1 MNKLTT
7 FIPCA
12 LFALTVT
19 SVIAE
24 DNNQYAGMN
33 KQLDIMSNIIK
44 SSVSIQDGRKG
55 SRITGIE
62 STYLKGQGVVFT
74 INSSS
79 GHNRWGNFNFNFAVP
94 DFPLAPLAPL
104 APISSSSSS
113 SSSSSYSS
121 NDDIELE
128 NQMNESVVRSMEEA
142 AQAYE
147 HAMESFEHNREGYRE
162 LREEQRDLSY
172 ELRDVAREKRDI
184 EYRLRRADD
193 ENKKELKSELAAL
206 NKQAAKLAVNEKE
219 FKVKSEKLQK
229 KQHAQKIEQEKVNQE
244 KLEEERKQKLLIDS
258 GLEKPKVEIDAKT
271 LEAQK
276 LVEEKYGQAGSLAV
290 QGLMNASAKDIEAD
304 PEMVDKVLQHISEM
318 KVANELDK
326 DKMKSLKSID
336 SLDKLTK
343 EFLNF
348 KNLTSVQL
356 STVGGGLDTNKISA
370 DLMPTTGSTFDLGSA
385 TRPWRKLY
393 LSGGTL
399 VVGDAEISGTE
410 IAQLDGVTAGTAT
423 ASKAV
428 ILDASSGIT
437 GLGTV
442 SMTTLALSGEPITAS
457 ATELNH
463 VDGVTGNIQ
472 TALDSKATKAFAIA
486 QAVALG

>member
-1 MNKLTT
+1 
-7 FIPCA
+7 
-12 LFALTVT
+12 
-19 SVIAE
+19 
-24 DNNQYAGMN
+24 
-33 KQLDIMSNIIK
+33 MSTK
-44 SSVSIQDGRKG
+44 R
-55 SRITGIE
+55 
-62 STYLKGQGVVFT
+62 Y
-74 INSSS
+74 INSNWP
-79 GHNRWGNFNFNFAVP
+79 GLQEKVKLEQVGGDLEIDV
-94 DFPLAPLAPL
+94 
-104 APISSSSSS
+104 
-113 SSSSSYSS
+113 
-121 NDDIELE
+121 DIEQQITQLQEARLAGELE
-128 NQMNESVVRSMEEA
+128 KPEQLSIDPEKQINEWHLEKGLKTFLNNVEFEKEDLDKKIKEEDA
-142 AQAYE
+142 KISALEEMFGGLINKPKTEKEIEVENTEAISESSFNELSEEEKQKRAQA
-147 HAMESFEHNREGYRE
+147 
-162 LREEQRDLSY
+162 
-172 ELRDVAREKRDI
+172 
-184 EYRLRRADD
+184 RL
-193 ENKKELKSELAAL
+193 NVLSELF
-206 NKQAAKLAVNEKE
+206 EKKIIE
-219 FKVKSEKLQK
+219 E
-229 KQHAQKIEQEKVNQE
+229 KIEQEKINQE

-370 DLMPTTGSTFDLGSA
+370 DLMPTTGSTYDLGSA
-385 TRPWRKLY
+385 ARPWRKLY

-410 IAQLDGVTAGTAT
+410 IAQLDGVTAGQAT

-442 SMTTLALSGEPITAS
+442 SMTTLAIGGEPITAS

>member
-1 MNKLTT
+1 
-7 FIPCA
+7 
-12 LFALTVT
+12 
-19 SVIAE
+19 
-24 DNNQYAGMN
+24 
-33 KQLDIMSNIIK
+33 MSTK
-44 SSVSIQDGRKG
+44 R
-55 SRITGIE
+55 
-62 STYLKGQGVVFT
+62 Y
-74 INSSS
+74 INSNWP
-79 GHNRWGNFNFNFAVP
+79 GLQEKVKLEQVGG
-94 DFPLAPLAPL
+94 DLE
-104 APISSSSSS
+104 I
-113 SSSSSYSS
+113 
-121 NDDIELE
+121 DIDIEQQITQLQEARLAGELE
-128 NQMNESVVRSMEEA
+128 KPEQLSIDPEKQISEWHLEKGLKTFLNNVEFEKEDLDKKIKEEDAKISALEEMFGGLIDQPKTEKQIEVENTEAISESSFNELSEEEKQKR
-142 AQAYE
+142 AQA
-147 HAMESFEHNREGYRE
+147 
-162 LREEQRDLSY
+162 
-172 ELRDVAREKRDI
+172 
-184 EYRLRRADD
+184 RL
-193 ENKKELKSELAAL
+193 NVLSELF
-206 NKQAAKLAVNEKE
+206 EKKIIE
-219 FKVKSEKLQK
+219 E
-229 KQHAQKIEQEKVNQE
+229 KIEQEKVNQE

-370 DLMPTTGSTFDLGSA
+370 DLMPTTGSTYDLGSA

-428 ILDASSGIT
+428 ILDASKGIT

-442 SMTTLALSGEPITAS
+442 GMTTLSLDGTTITAS
-457 ATELNH
+457 ATELNY

-472 TALDSKATKAFAIA
+472 TQIDANTTLANTKASKAFAIA

>member
-1 MNKLTT
+1 
-7 FIPCA
+7 
-12 LFALTVT
+12 
-19 SVIAE
+19 
-24 DNNQYAGMN
+24 
-33 KQLDIMSNIIK
+33 MSTK
-44 SSVSIQDGRKG
+44 R
-55 SRITGIE
+55 
-62 STYLKGQGVVFT
+62 Y
-74 INSSS
+74 INSNWP
-79 GHNRWGNFNFNFAVP
+79 GLQEKVKLEQVGGDLEIDV
-94 DFPLAPLAPL
+94 
-104 APISSSSSS
+104 
-113 SSSSSYSS
+113 
-121 NDDIELE
+121 DIEQQITQLQEARLAGELE
-128 NQMNESVVRSMEEA
+128 KPEQLSIDPEKQISEWHLEKGLKTFLNNVEFEKEDLDKKIKEEDAKISALEEMFGDLIDQPKTEKQIEVENTEAISESSFNELSEEEKQKR
-142 AQAYE
+142 AQA
-147 HAMESFEHNREGYRE
+147 
-162 LREEQRDLSY
+162 
-172 ELRDVAREKRDI
+172 
-184 EYRLRRADD
+184 RL
-193 ENKKELKSELAAL
+193 NVLSELF
-206 NKQAAKLAVNEKE
+206 EKKIIE
-219 FKVKSEKLQK
+219 E
-229 KQHAQKIEQEKVNQE
+229 KIEQEKINQE

-410 IAQLDGVTAGTAT
+410 IAQLDGVTAGQAT

-428 ILDASSGIT
+428 ILDSESGIT

-442 SMTTLALSGEPITAS
+442 GMTTLSLGGTSITATAAEINIMDGVT
-457 ATELNH
+457 ATTTEINH
-463 VDGVTGNIQ
+463 LDGVTGNIQ
-472 TALDSKATKAFAIA
+472 TQIDANTTLAGQGASKAFAIA

>member
-1 MNKLTT
+1 
-7 FIPCA
+7 
-12 LFALTVT
+12 
-19 SVIAE
+19 
-24 DNNQYAGMN
+24 
-33 KQLDIMSNIIK
+33 MSTK
-44 SSVSIQDGRKG
+44 R
-55 SRITGIE
+55 
-62 STYLKGQGVVFT
+62 Y
-74 INSSS
+74 INSNWP
-79 GHNRWGNFNFNFAVP
+79 GLQEKVKLEQVGGDLEIDV
-94 DFPLAPLAPL
+94 
-104 APISSSSSS
+104 
-113 SSSSSYSS
+113 
-121 NDDIELE
+121 DIEQQITQLQEARLAGEIEKPEQLSIDPEKQISEWHLE
-128 NQMNESVVRSMEEA
+128 KGLKTFLNNVEFEKEDLDKKIKEEDAKISALEEMFGDLIDQPKTEKQIEVENTEAISESSFNELSEEEKQKR
-142 AQAYE
+142 AQA
-147 HAMESFEHNREGYRE
+147 
-162 LREEQRDLSY
+162 
-172 ELRDVAREKRDI
+172 
-184 EYRLRRADD
+184 RL
-193 ENKKELKSELAAL
+193 NVLSELF
-206 NKQAAKLAVNEKE
+206 EKKIIE
-219 FKVKSEKLQK
+219 E
-229 KQHAQKIEQEKVNQE
+229 KIEQEKINQE

-304 PEMVDKVLQHISEM
+304 PLMVDKVLKHISEM

-370 DLMPTTGSTFDLGSA
+370 DLMPTTGGTFDLGSA
-385 TRPWRKLY
+385 TRPWRKLF

-410 IAQLDGVTAGTAT
+410 IAQLDGVTAGQAT

-428 ILDASSGIT
+428 ILGAESGIT

-442 SMTTLALSGEPITAS
+442 GMTTLSLGGTTITAS

>member
-1 MNKLTT
+1 
-7 FIPCA
+7 
-12 LFALTVT
+12 
-19 SVIAE
+19 
-24 DNNQYAGMN
+24 
-33 KQLDIMSNIIK
+33 MSTK
-44 SSVSIQDGRKG
+44 R
-55 SRITGIE
+55 
-62 STYLKGQGVVFT
+62 Y
-74 INSSS
+74 INSNWP
-79 GHNRWGNFNFNFAVP
+79 GLQEKVKLEQVGGDLEIDV
-94 DFPLAPLAPL
+94 
-104 APISSSSSS
+104 
-113 SSSSSYSS
+113 
-121 NDDIELE
+121 DIEQQITQLQEARLAGELE
-128 NQMNESVVRSMEEA
+128 KPEQLSIDPEKQINEWHLEKGLKTFLNNVEFEKEDLDKKIKEEDA
-142 AQAYE
+142 KISALEEMFGDLIDQPKTEKQIEVENTEAISESSFNELSEEEKQKRAQA
-147 HAMESFEHNREGYRE
+147 
-162 LREEQRDLSY
+162 
-172 ELRDVAREKRDI
+172 
-184 EYRLRRADD
+184 RL
-193 ENKKELKSELAAL
+193 NVLSELF
-206 NKQAAKLAVNEKE
+206 EKKIIE
-219 FKVKSEKLQK
+219 E
-229 KQHAQKIEQEKVNQE
+229 KIEQEKINQE

-428 ILDASSGIT
+428 ILDSESGIT

-442 SMTTLALSGEPITAS
+442 GMTTLSLGGTSITAS
-457 ATELNH
+457 ATELNF
-463 VDGVTGNIQ
+463 VEGVTGNIQ
-472 TALDSKATKAFAIA
+472 TQIDANTTLANTKASKAFAIA

>member
-1 MNKLTT
+1 
-7 FIPCA
+7 
-12 LFALTVT
+12 
-19 SVIAE
+19 
-24 DNNQYAGMN
+24 
-33 KQLDIMSNIIK
+33 MSTK
-44 SSVSIQDGRKG
+44 R
-55 SRITGIE
+55 
-62 STYLKGQGVVFT
+62 Y
-74 INSSS
+74 INSNWP
-79 GHNRWGNFNFNFAVP
+79 GLQEKVKLEQVGGDLEIDV
-94 DFPLAPLAPL
+94 
-104 APISSSSSS
+104 
-113 SSSSSYSS
+113 
-121 NDDIELE
+121 DIEQQITQLQEARLAGELE
-128 NQMNESVVRSMEEA
+128 KPEQLSIDPEKQISEWHLEKGLKTFLNNVEFEKEDLDKKIKEEDAKISALEEMFGDLIDQPKTEKQIEVENTEAISESSFNELSEEEKQKR
-142 AQAYE
+142 AQA
-147 HAMESFEHNREGYRE
+147 
-162 LREEQRDLSY
+162 
-172 ELRDVAREKRDI
+172 
-184 EYRLRRADD
+184 RL
-193 ENKKELKSELAAL
+193 NVLSELF
-206 NKQAAKLAVNEKE
+206 EKKIIE
-219 FKVKSEKLQK
+219 E
-229 KQHAQKIEQEKVNQE
+229 KIEQEKINQE

-428 ILDASSGIT
+428 ILDSESGIT

-442 SMTTLALSGEPITAS
+442 GMTTLSLGGTTITAS

>member
-1 MNKLTT
+1 
-7 FIPCA
+7 
-12 LFALTVT
+12 
-19 SVIAE
+19 
-24 DNNQYAGMN
+24 
-33 KQLDIMSNIIK
+33 MSTK
-44 SSVSIQDGRKG
+44 R
-55 SRITGIE
+55 
-62 STYLKGQGVVFT
+62 Y
-74 INSSS
+74 INSNWP
-79 GHNRWGNFNFNFAVP
+79 GLQEKVKLEQVGGDLEIDV
-94 DFPLAPLAPL
+94 
-104 APISSSSSS
+104 
-113 SSSSSYSS
+113 
-121 NDDIELE
+121 DIEQQITQLQEARLAGELE
-128 NQMNESVVRSMEEA
+128 KPEQLSIDPEKQISEWHLEKGLKTFLNNVEFEKEDLDKKIKEEDAKISALEEMFGGLINKPKTEKQIEVENTEAISESSFNEISEEEKQER
-142 AQAYE
+142 AQA
-147 HAMESFEHNREGYRE
+147 
-162 LREEQRDLSY
+162 
-172 ELRDVAREKRDI
+172 
-184 EYRLRRADD
+184 RL
-193 ENKKELKSELAAL
+193 NVLSELF
-206 NKQAAKLAVNEKE
+206 EKKIIE
-219 FKVKSEKLQK
+219 E
-229 KQHAQKIEQEKVNQE
+229 KIEQEKVKQE
-244 KLEEERKQKLLIDS
+244 RLEEERKQKLLIDS

-370 DLMPTTGSTFDLGSA
+370 DLMPTTGSTYDLGSA
-385 TRPWRKLY
+385 DRPWRKLY

-399 VVGDAEISGTE
+399 VVGDAEISGSE
-410 IAQLDGVTAGTAT
+410 IAQLDGITAGTAS

-428 ILDASSGIT
+428 ILDSSSGIT

-442 SMTTLALSGEPITAS
+442 GMTTLSLGGTTITAS
-457 ATELNH
+457 ATELNY

-472 TALDSKATKAFAIA
+472 TQIDANTTLANTKASKAFAIA

>member
-1 MNKLTT
+1 
-7 FIPCA
+7 
-12 LFALTVT
+12 
-19 SVIAE
+19 
-24 DNNQYAGMN
+24 
-33 KQLDIMSNIIK
+33 MSTK
-44 SSVSIQDGRKG
+44 K
-55 SRITGIE
+55 
-62 STYLKGQGVVFT
+62 Y
-74 INSSS
+74 INSKWP
-79 GHNRWGNFNFNFAVP
+79 GLQEKVKLEQVGGDLEIDV
-94 DFPLAPLAPL
+94 
-104 APISSSSSS
+104 
-113 SSSSSYSS
+113 
-121 NDDIELE
+121 DIEQQITQLQEARLAGELE
-128 NQMNESVVRSMEEA
+128 KPEQLSIDPEKQISEWHLEKGLKTFLNNVEFEKEDLDKKIKEEDAKISALEEMFGDLINQPKTEKQIEVENTEAISESSFNVLSEEEKQER
-142 AQAYE
+142 AQA
-147 HAMESFEHNREGYRE
+147 
-162 LREEQRDLSY
+162 
-172 ELRDVAREKRDI
+172 
-184 EYRLRRADD
+184 RL
-193 ENKKELKSELAAL
+193 NVLSELF
-206 NKQAAKLAVNEKE
+206 EKKIIE
-219 FKVKSEKLQK
+219 E
-229 KQHAQKIEQEKVNQE
+229 KIEQEKERQIR
-244 KLEEERKQKLLIDS
+244 LEEERKQKLLIDS

-276 LVEEKYGQAGSLAV
+276 LVEEKYGQAGSLAL
-290 QGLMNASAKDIEAD
+290 QGLMSASAKDIEAD
-304 PEMVDKVLQHISEM
+304 PLIVDKVLKHISEM

-336 SLDKLTK
+336 SLEKLTK

-348 KNLTSVQL
+348 KNITSVQL

-370 DLMPTTGSTFDLGSA
+370 DLMPTTGSTYDLGSA

-428 ILDASSGIT
+428 ILDSSSGIT

-457 ATELNH
+457 ATELNF

>member
-1 MNKLTT
+1 
-7 FIPCA
+7 
-12 LFALTVT
+12 
-19 SVIAE
+19 
-24 DNNQYAGMN
+24 
-33 KQLDIMSNIIK
+33 MSTK
-44 SSVSIQDGRKG
+44 R
-55 SRITGIE
+55 
-62 STYLKGQGVVFT
+62 Y
-74 INSSS
+74 INSNWP
-79 GHNRWGNFNFNFAVP
+79 GLQEKVKLEQVGGDLEIDV
-94 DFPLAPLAPL
+94 
-104 APISSSSSS
+104 
-113 SSSSSYSS
+113 
-121 NDDIELE
+121 DIEQQITQLQEARLAGEIEKPEQLSIDPEKQISEWHLE
-128 NQMNESVVRSMEEA
+128 KGLKTFLNNVEFEKEDLDKKIKEEDAKISALEEMFGDLIDQPKTEKQIEVENTEAISESSFNELSEEEKQKR
-142 AQAYE
+142 AQA
-147 HAMESFEHNREGYRE
+147 
-162 LREEQRDLSY
+162 
-172 ELRDVAREKRDI
+172 
-184 EYRLRRADD
+184 RL
-193 ENKKELKSELAAL
+193 NVLSELF
-206 NKQAAKLAVNEKE
+206 EKKIIE
-219 FKVKSEKLQK
+219 E
-229 KQHAQKIEQEKVNQE
+229 KIEQEKINQE

-304 PEMVDKVLQHISEM
+304 PLMVDKVLKHISEM

-370 DLMPTTGSTFDLGSA
+370 DLMPTTGGTFDLGSA
-385 TRPWRKLY
+385 TRPWRKLF

-428 ILDASSGIT
+428 ILDSSSGIT

-442 SMTTLALSGEPITAS
+442 GMTTLSLGGTTITAS

-472 TALDSKATKAFAIA
+472 TQIDANTTLANTKASKAFAIA

>member
-1 MNKLTT
+1 
-7 FIPCA
+7 
-12 LFALTVT
+12 
-19 SVIAE
+19 
-24 DNNQYAGMN
+24 
-33 KQLDIMSNIIK
+33 MSTK
-44 SSVSIQDGRKG
+44 R
-55 SRITGIE
+55 
-62 STYLKGQGVVFT
+62 Y
-74 INSSS
+74 INSNWP
-79 GHNRWGNFNFNFAVP
+79 GLQEKVKLEQVGGDLEIDV
-94 DFPLAPLAPL
+94 
-104 APISSSSSS
+104 
-113 SSSSSYSS
+113 
-121 NDDIELE
+121 DIEQQITQLQEARLAGELE
-128 NQMNESVVRSMEEA
+128 KPEQLSIDPEKQISEWHLEKGLKTFLNNVEFEKEDLDKKIKEEDAKISALEEMFGDLINQPKTERQIEVENTEAISESSFNVLSEEEKQERS
-142 AQAYE
+142 QA
-147 HAMESFEHNREGYRE
+147 
-162 LREEQRDLSY
+162 
-172 ELRDVAREKRDI
+172 
-184 EYRLRRADD
+184 RL
-193 ENKKELKSELAAL
+193 NVLSELF
-206 NKQAAKLAVNEKE
+206 EKKIIE
-219 FKVKSEKLQK
+219 E
-229 KQHAQKIEQEKVNQE
+229 KIEQEKERQIR
-244 KLEEERKQKLLIDS
+244 LEEERKQKLLIDS

-276 LVEEKYGQAGSLAV
+276 LVEEKYGQAGSLAL
-290 QGLMNASAKDIEAD
+290 QGLMSASAKDIEAD
-304 PEMVDKVLQHISEM
+304 PLIVDKVLKHISEM

-370 DLMPTTGSTFDLGSA
+370 DLMPTTGSTYDLGSA

-428 ILDASSGIT
+428 ILDSSSGIT

>member
-1 MNKLTT
+1 
-7 FIPCA
+7 
-12 LFALTVT
+12 
-19 SVIAE
+19 
-24 DNNQYAGMN
+24 
-33 KQLDIMSNIIK
+33 MSTQK
-44 SSVSIQDGRKG
+44 
-55 SRITGIE
+55 
-62 STYLKGQGVVFT
+62 Y
-74 INSSS
+74 INSNWPGLQEKVKLEQVDS
-79 GHNRWGNFNFNFAVP
+79 GLEIDV
-94 DFPLAPLAPL
+94 
-104 APISSSSSS
+104 
-113 SSSSSYSS
+113 
-121 NDDIELE
+121 DIEQQITQLQEARLAGELE
-128 NQMNESVVRSMEEA
+128 KPEQLSIDPEKQISEWHLEKGLKTFLNNVEFEKEDLDKKIKEEDAKISALEEMFGDLIDQPKTEKQIEVENTEAISESSFNELSEEEKQKR
-142 AQAYE
+142 AQA
-147 HAMESFEHNREGYRE
+147 
-162 LREEQRDLSY
+162 
-172 ELRDVAREKRDI
+172 
-184 EYRLRRADD
+184 RL
-193 ENKKELKSELAAL
+193 NVLSELF
-206 NKQAAKLAVNEKE
+206 EKKIIE
-219 FKVKSEKLQK
+219 E
-229 KQHAQKIEQEKVNQE
+229 KIEQEKINQE

-304 PEMVDKVLQHISEM
+304 PLMVDKVLQHISEM

-442 SMTTLALSGEPITAS
+442 SMTTLAIGGEPITAS

>member
-1 MNKLTT
+1 
-7 FIPCA
+7 
-12 LFALTVT
+12 
-19 SVIAE
+19 
-24 DNNQYAGMN
+24 
-33 KQLDIMSNIIK
+33 MSTK
-44 SSVSIQDGRKG
+44 R
-55 SRITGIE
+55 
-62 STYLKGQGVVFT
+62 Y
-74 INSSS
+74 INSNWP
-79 GHNRWGNFNFNFAVP
+79 GLQEKVKLEQVDGDLEIDV
-94 DFPLAPLAPL
+94 
-104 APISSSSSS
+104 
-113 SSSSSYSS
+113 
-121 NDDIELE
+121 DIEQQITQLQEARLAGEIEKPEQLSIDPEKQISEWHLE
-128 NQMNESVVRSMEEA
+128 KGLKTFLNNVEFEKEDLDKKIKEEDAKISALEEMFGDLIDQPKTEKQIEVENTEAISETSFNELSEEEKQKR
-142 AQAYE
+142 AQA
-147 HAMESFEHNREGYRE
+147 
-162 LREEQRDLSY
+162 
-172 ELRDVAREKRDI
+172 
-184 EYRLRRADD
+184 RL
-193 ENKKELKSELAAL
+193 NVLSELF
-206 NKQAAKLAVNEKE
+206 EKKIIE
-219 FKVKSEKLQK
+219 E
-229 KQHAQKIEQEKVNQE
+229 KIEQEKINQE

-290 QGLMNASAKDIEAD
+290 QGLMSASAKDIEAD
-304 PEMVDKVLQHISEM
+304 PLMVDKVLQHISEM

-370 DLMPTTGSTFDLGSA
+370 DLMPTTGGTFDLGSA
-385 TRPWRKLY
+385 TRPWRKLF

-428 ILDASSGIT
+428 ILDSSSGIT

-442 SMTTLALSGEPITAS
+442 GMTTLSLGGTTITAS

-472 TALDSKATKAFAIA
+472 TQIDANTTLANTKASKAFAIA

>member
-1 MNKLTT
+1 
-7 FIPCA
+7 
-12 LFALTVT
+12 
-19 SVIAE
+19 
-24 DNNQYAGMN
+24 
-33 KQLDIMSNIIK
+33 MSTQK
-44 SSVSIQDGRKG
+44 
-55 SRITGIE
+55 
-62 STYLKGQGVVFT
+62 Y
-74 INSSS
+74 INSNWPGLQEKVKLEQVDS
-79 GHNRWGNFNFNFAVP
+79 GLEI
-94 DFPLAPLAPL
+94 D
-104 APISSSSSS
+104 I
-113 SSSSSYSS
+113 
-121 NDDIELE
+121 DIEQQITQLQEARLAGELE
-128 NQMNESVVRSMEEA
+128 KPEQLSIDPEKQISEWHLEKGLKTFLSNVEFEKEDLDKKIKEEDAKISALEEMFGGLINQPKTEKQIKVENTEAISETSFNVLSEEEKQKRA
-142 AQAYE
+142 K
-147 HAMESFEHNREGYRE
+147 
-162 LREEQRDLSY
+162 
-172 ELRDVAREKRDI
+172 AR
-184 EYRLRRADD
+184 L
-193 ENKKELKSELAAL
+193 NVLSELF
-206 NKQAAKLAVNEKE
+206 EKKIIE
-219 FKVKSEKLQK
+219 E
-229 KQHAQKIEQEKVNQE
+229 KIEQEKVNQE

-370 DLMPTTGSTFDLGSA
+370 DLLPTTSGVYDLGSSD
-385 TRPWRKLY
+385 RPWRKLY
-393 LSGGTL
+393 LTGGTL
-399 VVGDAEISGTE
+399 IIGDAEIAGTE
-410 IAQLDGVTAGTAT
+410 IAVLDGVTAGTAS

-428 ILDASSGIT
+428 ILDSSKDIT
-437 GLGTV
+437 GLNEV
-442 SMTTLALSGEPITAS
+442 NMTTLSIGGTAITAT
-457 ATELNH
+457 ATELNY

-472 TALDSKATKAFAIA
+472 TQIDANTTLANTKASKAFAIA

>member
-1 MNKLTT
+1 
-7 FIPCA
+7 
-12 LFALTVT
+12 
-19 SVIAE
+19 
-24 DNNQYAGMN
+24 
-33 KQLDIMSNIIK
+33 MSTK
-44 SSVSIQDGRKG
+44 R
-55 SRITGIE
+55 
-62 STYLKGQGVVFT
+62 Y
-74 INSSS
+74 INSNWP
-79 GHNRWGNFNFNFAVP
+79 GLQEKVKLEQVGGDLEIDV
-94 DFPLAPLAPL
+94 
-104 APISSSSSS
+104 
-113 SSSSSYSS
+113 
-121 NDDIELE
+121 DIEQQITQLQEARLAGELE
-128 NQMNESVVRSMEEA
+128 KPEQLSIDPEKQINEWHLEKGLKTFLNNVEFEKEDLDKKIKEEDA
-142 AQAYE
+142 KISALEEMFGDLIDQPKTEKQIEVENTEAISETSFNELSEEEKQKRAQA
-147 HAMESFEHNREGYRE
+147 
-162 LREEQRDLSY
+162 
-172 ELRDVAREKRDI
+172 
-184 EYRLRRADD
+184 RL
-193 ENKKELKSELAAL
+193 NVLSELF
-206 NKQAAKLAVNEKE
+206 EKKIIE
-219 FKVKSEKLQK
+219 E
-229 KQHAQKIEQEKVNQE
+229 KIEQEKINQE

-356 STVGGGLDTNKISA
+356 STVGGGLDTNKISSN
-370 DLMPTTGSTFDLGSA
+370 LMPTTGSTFDLGSA

-428 ILDASSGIT
+428 ILDSSSGIT

-442 SMTTLALSGEPITAS
+442 GMTTLSLGGTSITATAAEINIMDGVT
-457 ATELNH
+457 ATTTEINH
-463 VDGVTGNIQ
+463 LDGVTGNIQ
-472 TALDSKATKAFAIA
+472 TQIDANTTLAGQGASKAFAIA

>member
-1 MNKLTT
+1 
-7 FIPCA
+7 
-12 LFALTVT
+12 
-19 SVIAE
+19 
-24 DNNQYAGMN
+24 
-33 KQLDIMSNIIK
+33 MSTK
-44 SSVSIQDGRKG
+44 R
-55 SRITGIE
+55 
-62 STYLKGQGVVFT
+62 Y
-74 INSSS
+74 INSNWP
-79 GHNRWGNFNFNFAVP
+79 GLQEKVKLEQVGGDLEIDV
-94 DFPLAPLAPL
+94 
-104 APISSSSSS
+104 
-113 SSSSSYSS
+113 
-121 NDDIELE
+121 DIEQQITQLQEARLAGELE
-128 NQMNESVVRSMEEA
+128 KPEQLSIDPEKQINEWHLEKGLKTFLNNVEFEKEDLDKKIKEEDA
-142 AQAYE
+142 KISALEEMFGDLIDQPKTEKQIEVENTEAISESSFNELSEEEKQKRAQA
-147 HAMESFEHNREGYRE
+147 
-162 LREEQRDLSY
+162 
-172 ELRDVAREKRDI
+172 
-184 EYRLRRADD
+184 RL
-193 ENKKELKSELAAL
+193 NVLSELF
-206 NKQAAKLAVNEKE
+206 EKKIIE
-219 FKVKSEKLQK
+219 E
-229 KQHAQKIEQEKVNQE
+229 KIEQEKINQE

-428 ILDASSGIT
+428 ILDSESGIT

-442 SMTTLALSGEPITAS
+442 GMTTLSLGGTTITAS

>member
-1 MNKLTT
+1 
-7 FIPCA
+7 
-12 LFALTVT
+12 
-19 SVIAE
+19 
-24 DNNQYAGMN
+24 
-33 KQLDIMSNIIK
+33 MSTK
-44 SSVSIQDGRKG
+44 R
-55 SRITGIE
+55 
-62 STYLKGQGVVFT
+62 Y
-74 INSSS
+74 INSNWP
-79 GHNRWGNFNFNFAVP
+79 GLQEKVKLEQVGGDLEIDV
-94 DFPLAPLAPL
+94 
-104 APISSSSSS
+104 
-113 SSSSSYSS
+113 
-121 NDDIELE
+121 DIEQQITQLQEARLAGEIEKPEQLSIDPEKQISEWHLE
-128 NQMNESVVRSMEEA
+128 KGLKTFLNNVEFEKEDLDKKIKEEDAKISALEEMFGDLINQPKTEKQIEVENTEAISESSFNVLSEEEKQKRS
-142 AQAYE
+142 QA
-147 HAMESFEHNREGYRE
+147 
-162 LREEQRDLSY
+162 
-172 ELRDVAREKRDI
+172 
-184 EYRLRRADD
+184 RL
-193 ENKKELKSELAAL
+193 NVLSELF
-206 NKQAAKLAVNEKE
+206 EKKIIE
-219 FKVKSEKLQK
+219 E
-229 KQHAQKIEQEKVNQE
+229 KIEQEKINQE

-304 PEMVDKVLQHISEM
+304 PLMVDKVLQHISEM

-385 TRPWRKLY
+385 TRPWRKLF

-410 IAQLDGVTAGTAT
+410 IAQLDGVTAGQAT

-428 ILDASSGIT
+428 ILGAESGIT

-442 SMTTLALSGEPITAS
+442 GMTTLSLGGTTITAS

-472 TALDSKATKAFAIA
+472 TQIDANTTLANTKASKAFAIA

>member
-1 MNKLTT
+1 
-7 FIPCA
+7 
-12 LFALTVT
+12 
-19 SVIAE
+19 
-24 DNNQYAGMN
+24 
-33 KQLDIMSNIIK
+33 MSTK
-44 SSVSIQDGRKG
+44 R
-55 SRITGIE
+55 
-62 STYLKGQGVVFT
+62 Y
-74 INSSS
+74 INSNWP
-79 GHNRWGNFNFNFAVP
+79 GLQEKVKLEQVGGDLEIDV
-94 DFPLAPLAPL
+94 
-104 APISSSSSS
+104 
-113 SSSSSYSS
+113 
-121 NDDIELE
+121 DIEQQITQLQEARLAGELE
-128 NQMNESVVRSMEEA
+128 KPEQLSIDPEKQISEWHLEKGLKTFLNNVEFEKEDLDKKIKEEDAKISALEEMFGGLINQPKTEKQIEVENTEAISETSFNVLSEEEKQKRA
-142 AQAYE
+142 K
-147 HAMESFEHNREGYRE
+147 
-162 LREEQRDLSY
+162 
-172 ELRDVAREKRDI
+172 AR
-184 EYRLRRADD
+184 L
-193 ENKKELKSELAAL
+193 NVLSELF
-206 NKQAAKLAVNEKE
+206 EKKIIE
-219 FKVKSEKLQK
+219 E
-229 KQHAQKIEQEKVNQE
+229 KIEQEKVNQE

-370 DLMPTTGSTFDLGSA
+370 DLLPTTSGVYDLGSSD
-385 TRPWRKLY
+385 RPWRKLY
-393 LSGGTL
+393 LTGGTL
-399 VVGDAEISGTE
+399 IIGDAEIAGTE
-410 IAQLDGVTAGTAT
+410 IAVLDGVTAGTAS

-428 ILDASSGIT
+428 ILDSSKDIT
-437 GLGTV
+437 GLNEV
-442 SMTTLALSGEPITAS
+442 NMTTLSIGGTAITAT
-457 ATELNH
+457 ATELNY

-472 TALDSKATKAFAIA
+472 TQIDANTTLANTKASKAFAIA